1 MWYKHEEVRFHPF
14 DYSTKH
20 AQRSGGIMTAKIE
33 KIEIKIND
41 HVISLSIEEAKELKE
56 ALSSMFR
63 EPGITPYPV
72 FIERLYYY
80 YRWWTGTCQS
90 ETVTLSL
97 QA

>member
-1 MWYKHEEVRFHPF
+1 
-14 DYSTKH
+14 
-20 AQRSGGIMTAKIE
+20 MTAKIE
-33 KIEIKIND
+33 KVEIKIND

-72 FIERLYYY
+72 FIERPYYY
-80 YRWWTGTCQS
+80 YNWWTGTCQS
-90 ETVTLSL
+90 DTVTLSL